1 VDRTRRES
9 GVDDRTSSER
19 TGSRMTDVDRREHA
33 IRVECEA
40 WLALMAAVPD
50 YDHDTAQARNFT
62 PAQFDCV
69 VRYLAARADRCHV
82 MELEQH
88 SCP

>member
-1 VDRTRRES
+1 
-9 GVDDRTSSER
+9 
-19 TGSRMTDVDRREHA
+19 MTDFDRREHA

-50 YDHDTAQARNFT
+50 YDNDTAQARNFT
-62 PAQFDCV
+62 PAQLDCV
-69 VRYLAARADRCHV
+69 VRYLAARAERRHI
-82 MELEQH
+82 MAIEPQ